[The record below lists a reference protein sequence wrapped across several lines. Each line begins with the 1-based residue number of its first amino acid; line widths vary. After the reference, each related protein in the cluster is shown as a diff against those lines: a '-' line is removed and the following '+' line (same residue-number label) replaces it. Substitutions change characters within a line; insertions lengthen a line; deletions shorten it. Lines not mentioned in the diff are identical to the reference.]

1 MLNYDNIIPII
12 KDLGFVEQQQIFPKI
27 WTKSYEHTDATL
39 AVDFTNNRFVYPSG
53 IQKYRET
60 TVNFFQPENIV
71 VFECVDALLT
81 KGYKPEQIIL
91 EQPMPGGHGDTGGFC
106 DIAVQDNNGSKYL
119 LIECKKAADGTNNE
133 FEKAWKDMLHDGG
146 QLFNYYNSFRQAQY
160 VCLYT
165 ANWED
170 NHVTRHYYLVPM
182 RDNMEYLRSNPKL
195 KGFEQVKAEGGTR
208 DDFFRVWKNTY
219 GQDYS
224 TNGVFEP
231 EIQTFHVGEKKLTI
245 NDLTEAKSLEYT
257 KGKYNEFASIL
268 RQYNVAS
275 HENAFDKLVN
285 LFLVKIVDEVRN
297 SNDLQFLWK
306 GAAYDDF
313 FSFQDR
319 LQRLYQIGMKDY
331 LAEEVTYIE
340 DKEVENAFRMQKND
354 PDAIKST
361 ILEYFRKLK
370 FYSNSDFG
378 FLDVHNEQLFF
389 QNAVILRD
397 MVRMLQDIRLHTDE
411 QNQFLGDL
419 FEGFLDQGVKQNQGQ
434 FFTPTPI
441 TRFIVSALP
450 LENLVQD
457 NTEIPKA
464 IDYACGAGHFLNE
477 YAAQIKP
484 FVIKYKGA
492 EALFDYYRQIYGIE
506 KEYRLSKVSK
516 VSSFMYGQ
524 DGIQIIYGDALVDH
538 ADKGVHNGEFKVLV
552 ANPPYSV
559 TGFLQTLSKEEREA
573 FTLSKFVDGKAI
585 TTNNSIETFF
595 VERAKQLL
603 APNAIAAIVLP
614 QSILTNPNLHTHARE
629 ILLSYFDIIALSEF
643 GTGTFGKAG
652 VNTVVLFLRRKVTN
666 PELCE
671 HYRIRINAWF
681 NQDHSQDNRYQDTQ
695 LLQRYCNHIGIN
707 YDDYITLLTRQ
718 PNEELLNNDIFKAYY
733 RTFNSDAE
741 ARKIQRKRITT
752 AYTVELQQQEINQHI
767 LKSVIEAEK
776 EKLLYFL
783 LANANPQPVIITKM
797 PEKKEGKLF
806 LGYEWTTRRGNEGL
820 HCLGTV
826 ANEDEDDITANQGLL
841 HIKTPLYDPQNL
853 IDDEHLNAL
862 IRSNYLGNPI
872 NIPEHLKQYVT
883 IANLTDLI
891 DFKKIKFDKAIKTT
905 LEYKTPVVSKYSLQ
919 KLEDLFVPIVGDA
932 TKISQNEILDEGT
945 YPVITQEVDKI
956 ISGYTN
962 NNHPITDLPIIVF
975 GDHSC
980 SFKYVDFPFVRG
992 ADGTQ
997 LIKTND
1003 SILLKYLYNYLLTA
1017 KIEKQGKYER
1027 HFKYLKETLIP
1038 LPPITIQQSIIDEC
1052 SKIDNEYNT
1061 SRMSIEDHRSKIAQ
1075 VFENL
1080 QVAGIS
1086 KPLILS
1092 QLCYYSTERTS
1103 TIEAATYITTDNMLQ
1118 NCEGITDYT
1127 GTTDIPSAIAYKKGD
1142 ILVSNIR
1149 PYLQKIWYA
1158 DRDGAC
1164 SPDVLVFRVNNDE
1177 ILSRFLYLSMKRK
1190 TFFDYIMNQAGVK
1203 GMKMP
1208 RGNKEATM
1216 YFKVAVPSITDQ
1228 QQIITQVEQYEAEI
1242 RKAQTVMDGCGAR
1255 KKAILD
1261 KYLN

>member
-1 MLNYDNIIPII
+1 MLKLDNIIPII
-12 KDLGFVEQQQIFPKI
+12 EDLGFVKQPQTFPNL

-39 AVDFTNNRFVYPSG
+39 AVDFTNRRFVYPSG
-53 IQKYRET
+53 VQTFRKT
-60 TVNFFQPENIV
+60 TVNFEQPENLV

-81 KGYKPEQIIL
+81 KGYKPEHIIL
-91 EQPMPGGHGDTGGFC
+91 EQPMPGGHGDTGGYC
-106 DIAVQDNNGSKYL
+106 DIAVQDNNGIKYL
-119 LIECKKAADGTNNE
+119 LIECKTAADGSNNE

-165 ANWED
+165 ADWEEE
-170 NHVTRHYYLVPM
+170 HVTRHYYLVPM
-182 RDNMEYLRSNPKL
+182 RDNKEYLRSNPKL
-195 KGFEQVKAEGGTR
+195 KGFDQVKAEGGTR

-224 TNGVFEP
+224 NNGVFEP
-231 EIQTFHVGEKKLTI
+231 DIQTFHVGEKKLTI

-297 SNDLQFLWK
+297 ANDLQFLWK

-340 DKEVENAFRMQKND
+340 DKEVEDAFRMQKND

-397 MVRMLQDIRLHTDE
+397 MVRMLQDIRLHTEE
-411 QNQFLGDL
+411 QNQFLGEL

-450 LENLVQD
+450 LEQLIQESSD
-457 NTEIPKA
+457 IPKA

-484 FVIKYKGA
+484 YVIKHKGA
-492 EALFDYYRQIYGIE
+492 EALLDYYRQIYGIE

-524 DGIQIIYGDALVDH
+524 DGIQIIYGDALTDH
-538 ADKGVHNGEFKVLV
+538 SDKGVRNGEYKVLV

-573 FTLSKFVDGKAI
+573 FTLSQYIDGKAI
-585 TTNNSIETFF
+585 ITNNSIETFF

-603 APNAIAAIVLP
+603 ASKGIAAIVLP
-614 QSILTNPNLHTHARE
+614 QSILTNPNIYTHARE
-629 ILLSYFDIIALSEF
+629 ILISYFDIIALSEF
-643 GTGTFGKAG
+643 GIGTFGKAG
-652 VNTVVLFLRRKVTN
+652 VNTVVLFLRRKASN
-666 PELCE
+666 PDLCE
-671 HYRIRINAWF
+671 HYHIRVDAWF
-681 NQDHSQDNRYQDTQ
+681 NQDHSQDKRYQDTH
-695 LLQRYCNHIGIN
+695 LLQLYCGHIGIN
-707 YDDYITLLTRQ
+707 YEDYITLLTMQ
-718 PNEELLNNDIFKAYY
+718 PNEALLSTDIFKAYY
-733 RTFNSDAE
+733 RTYNSDAD
-741 ARKIQRKRITT
+741 ARRIQKKKITKTYT
-752 AYTVELQQQEINQHI
+752 AEQQKQELEQHI
-767 LKSVIEAEK
+767 IEEIIKAEK
-776 EKLLYFL
+776 DKLLYFL

-797 PEKKEGKLF
+797 PEKQEGKIF
-806 LGYEWTTRRGNEGL
+806 LGYEWTARRGNEGL
-820 HCLGTV
+820 HCLGTIKDD
-826 ANEDEDDITANQGLL
+826 DEDDITANQGIL

-853 IDDEHLNAL
+853 VDDQHLNTL
-862 IRSNYLGNPI
+862 IRNNYLGKTI
-872 NIPEHLKQYVT
+872 NVPEHLQQYVT
-883 IANLTDLI
+883 VAKLTDLI
-891 DFKKIKFDKAIKTT
+891 DFKKTKFDKAIKTT
-905 LEYKTPVVSKYSLQ
+905 LEHKTEIVSKYPLK
-919 KLEDLFVPIVGDA
+919 KLEELLVPIIGET
-932 TKISQNEILDEGT
+932 TKIAQNEILNEGR

-962 NNHPITDLPIIVF
+962 NNHPITDLPLVVF

-980 SFKYVDFPFVRG
+980 SVKYIDFEFVRG

-997 LIKTND
+997 LIKTSD
-1003 SILLKYLYNYLLTA
+1003 ELLLKYLFNYIQSI
-1017 KIEKQGKYER
+1017 KIHNAGKYER
-1027 HFKYLKETLIP
+1027 HFKYLKETKIP
-1038 LPPITIQQSIIDEC
+1038 LPPTEIQQQIIDEC
-1052 SKIDNEYNT
+1052 AKVEDEYNT
-1061 SRMSIEDHRSKIAQ
+1061 SRMSIEDYRKKIVQ

-1080 QVAGIS
+1080 QVIGGG
-1086 KPLILS
+1086 KTLILN

-1103 TIEAATYITTDNMLQ
+1103 HIEASAYITTDNMLQ
-1118 NCEGITDYT
+1118 NFEGITDYT
-1127 GTTDIPSAIAYKKGD
+1127 GTTDIPYAVAYKKGD

-1158 DRDGAC
+1158 DHDGAC

-1177 ILSRFLYLSMKRK
+1177 IQSKFLFYSMKRQE
-1190 TFFDYIMNQAGVK
+1190 FFDFIMNQAGVK

-1208 RGNKEATM
+1208 RGNKEATLN
-1216 YFKVAVPSITDQ
+1216 FKIVVPSISEQ
-1228 QQIITQVEQYEAEI
+1228 NKIVAQVEQYEAEI
-1242 RKAQTVMDGCGAR
+1242 RKAQAIMNGCAAR